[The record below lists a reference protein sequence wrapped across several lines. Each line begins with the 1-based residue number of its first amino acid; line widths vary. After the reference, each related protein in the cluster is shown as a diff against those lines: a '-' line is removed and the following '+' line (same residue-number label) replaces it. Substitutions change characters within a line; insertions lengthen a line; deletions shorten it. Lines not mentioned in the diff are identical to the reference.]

1 MANAGKVANG
11 ECGEGGGGE
20 FAKSRELVDVA
31 TVANVGY
38 SLWIINI
45 CLNFEFSSAIKS
57 KLQGFSKKSE
67 LPPSHESMAL
77 FTMVFHSRIL
87 N

>member
-1 MANAGKVANG
+1 MANAGNVANG

-20 FAKSRELVDVA
+20 FAKCRELVDVA

-45 CLNFEFSSAIKS
+45 CLNFEFSSAIICYKI
-57 KLQGFSKKSE
+57 QAAGFFEK
-67 LPPSHESMAL
+67 
-77 FTMVFHSRIL
+77 I
-87 N
+87 

>member
-1 MANAGKVANG
+1 MANAGQVANVRI
-11 ECGEGGGGE
+11 GGE
-20 FAKSRELVDVA
+20 FAKSGELVDVA

-57 KLQGFSKKSE
+57 ELQGFSKKSE
-67 LPPSHESMAL
+67 LPRMAGIVCDGL
-77 FTMVFHSRIL
+77 PFSDFELISYD
-87 N
+87 